1 MERKEDRDK
10 IESSLIKSAQN
21 VSSLADYMRQEKQF
35 IQGITLGLFYGI
47 VGNMLVSHYYGMFE
61 RLETREFDNLFWSNL
76 LILSITTILIL
87 IVTRIYY
94 KRYKFFKDQETKLT
108 KMVIEVLEPIVENK
122 IKKLG
127 LE

>member
-1 MERKEDRDK
+1 MERKEDKDK

-47 VGNMLVSHYYGMFE
+47 VGNMLVSHHYGLFE

-94 KRYKFFKDQETKLT
+94 KRYKFFKDQEIKLT
-108 KMVIEVLEPIVENK
+108 KMIIEVLEPIVENK